1 MHARPVKKPRGS
13 YSYGGCGTCR
23 KRHVKCDQVRPQCLT
38 CKAIGVVCDGF
49 DDSGLRWV
57 TGSGEGSGGRKVSM
71 RMPRR
76 PFYPERSQA
85 SMSTELRSTMSN
97 KTIDESL
104 LTLEAK
110 SRDTGTPNDE
120 AVTIG
125 PFGVFSVENST
136 TSTPVPDI
144 TKTDSP
150 QVQPKQ
156 PDTPDNAAG
165 SKNQPMLAVDF
176 MLNTDNLLDW
186 TDLFDLD
193 SSPSWFPAD
202 STIDMD
208 ALNAMPDPT
217 TIPIVNTDTNWEVV
231 QMSNLGINSPAPL
244 KPKTPRVAFSE
255 LVTVED
261 TQMLLKHYSD
271 CMITH
276 IWSLPLGQKSS
287 MDIHIDAAVATLAR
301 LTFIAIRPVS
311 HASLSHLYAVL
322 ALSSMHFANG
332 KEKAD
337 VEYWQQL
344 AERLN
349 KEAQETLRYSLQHE
363 ISPKTAKYKDLLLGI
378 SSLAS
383 FAFLFDRQKDAK
395 SYLLGSERLV
405 RTLGLA
411 KKKIS
416 RKISYLHHTYT
427 WCKIV
432 GESTYVLRN
441 QDNSDPLFNISTK
454 DQTYWGTAPGA
465 FPQAPYADNRQY
477 CYNQRL
483 DDFLGLEPFQQDVDA
498 ETIYSREGESP
509 LDYIP
514 SEGSPGKSDSTLRLL
529 YGVSE
534 TWLSL
539 VSQTTRLAN
548 FMNRA
553 SHTGEKP
560 DTASLESLESHKKH
574 LENLVW
580 TFTHST
586 PSQVGGPSNTPET
599 APRAHLVR
607 ALNYA
612 LIIFFYRRIREVNPG
627 ILQQH
632 VDNIIQA
639 LKEFDDACERDGID
653 GPGSPWPAF
662 LAGCEAMSSSQRE
675 YLSGWLQKS
684 FDKTG
689 FTRFRTIISC
699 MHEVWRRQEESLETG
714 RQDWT
719 WIHVSKEQD
728 LYVMLC

>member
-1 MHARPVKKPRGS
+1 
-13 YSYGGCGTCR
+13 
-23 KRHVKCDQVRPQCLT
+23 
-38 CKAIGVVCDGF
+38 
-49 DDSGLRWV
+49 
-57 TGSGEGSGGRKVSM
+57 
-71 RMPRR
+71 
-76 PFYPERSQA
+76 
-85 SMSTELRSTMSN
+85 MSTELRSTMSN

-136 TSTPVPDI
+136 ASTPVPDN

-150 QVQPKQ
+150 QVQSKQ
-156 PDTPDNAAG
+156 PDTPDIAAG

-217 TIPIVNTDTNWEVV
+217 TIPIVNTDTNWEGV

-332 KEKAD
+332 KEKTDA
-337 VEYWQQL
+337 EYWQQL

-363 ISPKTAKYKDLLLGI
+363 ISPKAAKYKDLLLGI

-383 FAFLFDRQKDAK
+383 FA
-395 SYLLGSERLV
+395 
-405 RTLGLA
+405 
-411 KKKIS
+411 
-416 RKISYLHHTYT
+416 
-427 WCKIV
+427 
-432 GESTYVLRN
+432 
-441 QDNSDPLFNISTK
+441 
-454 DQTYWGTAPGA
+454 
-465 FPQAPYADNRQY
+465 
-477 CYNQRL
+477 
-483 DDFLGLEPFQQDVDA
+483 
-498 ETIYSREGESP
+498 
-509 LDYIP
+509 
-514 SEGSPGKSDSTLRLL
+514 
-529 YGVSE
+529 VS
-534 TWLSL
+534 
-539 VSQTTRLAN
+539 
-548 FMNRA
+548 
-553 SHTGEKP
+553 
-560 DTASLESLESHKKH
+560 
-574 LENLVW
+574 
-580 TFTHST
+580 
-586 PSQVGGPSNTPET
+586 
-599 APRAHLVR
+599 
-607 ALNYA
+607 
-612 LIIFFYRRIREVNPG
+612 
-627 ILQQH
+627 
-632 VDNIIQA
+632 
-639 LKEFDDACERDGID
+639 
-653 GPGSPWPAF
+653 
-662 LAGCEAMSSSQRE
+662 
-675 YLSGWLQKS
+675 
-684 FDKTG
+684 
-689 FTRFRTIISC
+689 
-699 MHEVWRRQEESLETG
+699 
-714 RQDWT
+714 
-719 WIHVSKEQD
+719 
-728 LYVMLC
+728 

>member
-1 MHARPVKKPRGS
+1 
-13 YSYGGCGTCR
+13 
-23 KRHVKCDQVRPQCLT
+23 
-38 CKAIGVVCDGF
+38 
-49 DDSGLRWV
+49 
-57 TGSGEGSGGRKVSM
+57 
-71 RMPRR
+71 
-76 PFYPERSQA
+76 
-85 SMSTELRSTMSN
+85 MSTELRSTMSN

-156 PDTPDNAAG
+156 PDTPDNAAS

-332 KEKAD
+332 KEKGD
-337 VEYWQQL
+337 SEYWQQL

-363 ISPKTAKYKDLLLGI
+363 ISPKAAKYKDILLGI

-383 FAFLFDRQKDAK
+383 FA
-395 SYLLGSERLV
+395 
-405 RTLGLA
+405 
-411 KKKIS
+411 
-416 RKISYLHHTYT
+416 
-427 WCKIV
+427 
-432 GESTYVLRN
+432 
-441 QDNSDPLFNISTK
+441 
-454 DQTYWGTAPGA
+454 
-465 FPQAPYADNRQY
+465 
-477 CYNQRL
+477 
-483 DDFLGLEPFQQDVDA
+483 
-498 ETIYSREGESP
+498 
-509 LDYIP
+509 
-514 SEGSPGKSDSTLRLL
+514 
-529 YGVSE
+529 VS
-534 TWLSL
+534 
-539 VSQTTRLAN
+539 
-548 FMNRA
+548 
-553 SHTGEKP
+553 
-560 DTASLESLESHKKH
+560 
-574 LENLVW
+574 
-580 TFTHST
+580 
-586 PSQVGGPSNTPET
+586 
-599 APRAHLVR
+599 
-607 ALNYA
+607 
-612 LIIFFYRRIREVNPG
+612 
-627 ILQQH
+627 
-632 VDNIIQA
+632 
-639 LKEFDDACERDGID
+639 
-653 GPGSPWPAF
+653 
-662 LAGCEAMSSSQRE
+662 
-675 YLSGWLQKS
+675 
-684 FDKTG
+684 
-689 FTRFRTIISC
+689 
-699 MHEVWRRQEESLETG
+699 
-714 RQDWT
+714 
-719 WIHVSKEQD
+719 
-728 LYVMLC
+728 

>member
-1 MHARPVKKPRGS
+1 
-13 YSYGGCGTCR
+13 
-23 KRHVKCDQVRPQCLT
+23 
-38 CKAIGVVCDGF
+38 
-49 DDSGLRWV
+49 
-57 TGSGEGSGGRKVSM
+57 
-71 RMPRR
+71 
-76 PFYPERSQA
+76 
-85 SMSTELRSTMSN
+85 MSTELRSTMSN

-156 PDTPDNAAG
+156 PDTPDIAAG

-217 TIPIVNTDTNWEVV
+217 TIPIVNTDTNWEGI

-244 KPKTPRVAFSE
+244 KPKTPRVAFA
-255 LVTVED
+255 D
-261 TQMLLKHYSD
+261 D

-332 KEKAD
+332 REKAD
-337 VEYWQQL
+337 AEYWQQL

-363 ISPKTAKYKDLLLGI
+363 ISPKAAKYKDLLLGI

-441 QDNSDPLFNISTK
+441 QDNSDPLFNIYPK
-454 DQTYWGTAPGA
+454 DQGTWEAPPGV
-465 FPQAPYADNRQY
+465 FSQVPYSDNRQY
-477 CYNQRL
+477 CYNPRL
-483 DDFLGLEPFQQDVDA
+483 DDFLGLEPFQQDMDV

-548 FMNRA
+548 FMDRT
-553 SHTGEKP
+553 SHIGEKP

-586 PSQVGGPSNTPET
+586 PSQVGGPSSTPET

-612 LIIFFYRRIREVNPG
+612 LIIFFYRRIRQVNPG

>member
-1 MHARPVKKPRGS
+1 
-13 YSYGGCGTCR
+13 
-23 KRHVKCDQVRPQCLT
+23 
-38 CKAIGVVCDGF
+38 
-49 DDSGLRWV
+49 
-57 TGSGEGSGGRKVSM
+57 
-71 RMPRR
+71 
-76 PFYPERSQA
+76 
-85 SMSTELRSTMSN
+85 MSTELRLILSN

-104 LTLEAK
+104 
-110 SRDTGTPNDE
+110 SRLDTRSKDSSTPDE

-125 PFGVFSVENST
+125 PFGVFSVGNST
-136 TSTPVPDI
+136 ATSTPFSDL
-144 TKTDSP
+144 TANHNP

-156 PDTPDNAAG
+156 SNTPDNAADT
-165 SKNQPMLAVDF
+165 KHQPPLPIDP
-176 MLNTDNLLDW
+176 LPNTDNLLDW

-193 SSPSWFPAD
+193 TSPSWLPAEPTINIEALNSLQD
-202 STIDMD
+202 ST
-208 ALNAMPDPT
+208 A
-217 TIPIVNTDTNWEVV
+217 IPIFNNDTCWEGLHL
-231 QMSNLGINSPAPL
+231 SNLGITSPAPL
-244 KPKTPRVAFSE
+244 KPKTPRLAFAE
-255 LVTVED
+255 LITVD
-261 TQMLLKHYSD
+261 DAQMLLKHYSD

-276 IWSLPLGQKSS
+276 IWSLPLAQKSS
-287 MDIHIDAAVATLAR
+287 MDIHIDAAVTTLAR
-301 LTFIAIRPVS
+301 LTFIATRPVS

-322 ALSSMHFANG
+322 ALSSMHLANG

-337 VEYWQQL
+337 AEHWQQL
-344 AERLN
+344 SERLE
-349 KEAQETLRYSLQHE
+349 KEAQVTLRYSLQHE
-363 ISPKTAKYKDLLLGI
+363 VSPKAAKYKDLLLSI
-378 SSLAS
+378 SSIVS
-383 FAFLFDRQKDAK
+383 FAVGRLIDLLHIRFVLTQDQILFDRQRDAK
-395 SYLLGSERLV
+395 CYLLGSERLV
-405 RTLGLA
+405 RTCGLA

-416 RKISYLHHTYT
+416 RKTSYLHHTYT

-432 GESTYVLRN
+432 GDSTYVLRSM
-441 QDNSDPLFNISTK
+441 DNSDPASNIFTKST
-454 DQTYWGTAPGA
+454 TSWEETPGV
-465 FPQAPYADNRQY
+465 FSQVPYADNRQH
-477 CYNQRL
+477 CHNTRL
-483 DDFLGLEPFQQDVDA
+483 DDFLGLEPFQHDTDV
-498 ETIYSREGESP
+498 ETIYSREDESP

-514 SEGSPGKSDSTLRLL
+514 SEGSPGKSDSTLRFL

-548 FMNRA
+548 FMGRI
-553 SHTGEKP
+553 SHSKEKL
-560 DTASLESLESHKKH
+560 DSDSLESLESHKKH

-586 PSQVGGPSNTPET
+586 PSQIDSSSLASEST
-599 APRAHLVR
+599 PRAHLVR

-632 VDNIIQA
+632 VDNIIRA
-639 LKEFDDACERDGID
+639 LQEFDAACEKEGID

-699 MHEVWRRQEESLETG
+699 MHEVWKRQEEALTMG
-714 RQDWT
+714 KQDWT
-719 WIHVSKEQD
+719 WIHVSKEQN